1 MANTPPISPTPFQI
15 CLCVGRVETPTQNVF
30 CQPRTNNVPK
40 TAAFLQDHI
49 FFLQEY
55 TDDIIELIVNQYLS
69 PDQVSDD
76 PKKNLKNARNIMLK
90 KLMLI
95 FGQVCAE
102 INLCP

>member
-1 MANTPPISPTPFQI
+1 M
-15 CLCVGRVETPTQNVF
+15 GRVETPTQNVF

-76 PKKNLKNARNIMLK
+76 PKKIKKMPEISCLKN
-90 KLMLI
+90 
-95 FGQVCAE
+95 
-102 INLCP
+102 